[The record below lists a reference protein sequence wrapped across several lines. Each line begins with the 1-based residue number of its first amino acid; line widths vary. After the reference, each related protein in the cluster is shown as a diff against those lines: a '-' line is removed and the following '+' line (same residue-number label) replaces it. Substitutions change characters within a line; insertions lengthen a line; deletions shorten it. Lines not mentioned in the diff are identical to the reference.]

1 MRKTMALLLTLLLLP
16 ACALAGETIRIDGT
30 IEAGQIRT
38 IAAPHT
44 GRVGDFSVRKGDWI
58 SAGETLFTLSATP
71 VYAEFDGTVTGLFAE
86 PGDRTAA
93 VQARYGVLCFMERE
107 RLYTVDCS
115 TSGAAS
121 ENENRI
127 IHVGER
133 VFIRSTANNDRRGE
147 ATVIGVEGSRY
158 TLEVTQQK
166 ELRLN
171 EQVKVYRDDGYK
183 GADCIGTG
191 RVHRIEPEAVTAEG
205 YVRSVHVQDG
215 QAVRRGDL
223 LFEIVPDAL
232 ADLRGFDGCV
242 RMPADGVLLGIDC
255 QSGQEAAKDA
265 TLATYC
271 ERSDMR
277 LVCAVDEEDLA
288 RIAPGQQVTVT
299 LDALRDAP
307 VKGTVLSIAGAGN
320 EDGSS
325 FDVIIAL
332 EDNENVRV
340 AMNATA
346 EL

>member
-1 MRKTMALLLTLLLLP
+1 MKKTMALLLTLLLLP
-16 ACALAGETIRIDGT
+16 VCALAGETIRIDGT

-44 GRVGDFSVRKGDWI
+44 GRVGDFSARKGDWV

-86 PGDRTAA
+86 PGDHAAA
-93 VQARYGVLCFMERE
+93 VQARYGALCFMER
-107 RLYTVDCS
+107 RNLYTADCS

-127 IHVGER
+127 IHVGEH

-147 ATVIGVEGSRY
+147 ATVIGVDGSRY
-158 TLEVTQQK
+158 TLEVTKEK

-171 EQVKVYRDDGYK
+171 EQVKVYRDDSYRSE
-183 GADCIGTG
+183 DCIGSG
-191 RVHRIEPEAVTAEG
+191 RVHRIEPEAVMAEG

-215 QAVRRGDL
+215 QTVQRGDL

-232 ADLRGFDGCV
+232 AGLRGFDGCV
-242 RMPADGVLLGIDC
+242 RMPADGVLLSIEC
-255 QSGQEAAKDA
+255 QSGQEAAKDT

-271 ERSDMR
+271 ERSDLR
-277 LVCAVDEEDLA
+277 LVCAVDEEDLSH
-288 RIAPGQQVTVT
+288 IALGQRVTVT
-299 LDALRDAP
+299 LDAMRDAP
-307 VKGTVLSIAGAGN
+307 IDGTVLSISGASG
-320 EDGSS
+320 EDSS
-325 FDVIIAL
+325 GFDVIIML
-332 EDNENVRV
+332 EENENVRV
-340 AMNATA
+340 GMNATA

>member
-1 MRKTMALLLTLLLLP
+1 MKKTMALLLTLLLLP
-16 ACALAGETIRIDGT
+16 VCALAGETIRIDGT

-44 GRVGDFSVRKGDWI
+44 GRVGDFGVRRGDWL

-86 PGDRTAA
+86 PGDHAAA
-93 VQARYGVLCFMERE
+93 VQARYGALCYMERE
-107 RLYTVDCS
+107 RLYTVDCT

-127 IHVGER
+127 IHVGEC

-147 ATVIGVEGSRY
+147 AMVIGVDGSRY
-158 TLEVTQQK
+158 TLEVTQEK
-166 ELRLN
+166 DLRLN
-171 EQVKVYRDDGYK
+171 EQVKVYRDDGYRS
-183 GADCIGTG
+183 ADCIGSG

-215 QAVRRGDL
+215 QTVRRGDL

-232 ADLRGFDGCV
+232 AGLQGFDGCV
-242 RMPADGVLLGIDC
+242 SMPADGVLLSIEC

-271 ERSDMR
+271 ERSDLR
-277 LVCAVDEEDLA
+277 LVCAVDEEDLSY
-288 RIAPGQQVTVT
+288 IMPGQPVTVT
-299 LDALRDAP
+299 LDALRDEP
-307 VKGTVLSIAGAGN
+307 IKGTVLSIAGASGE
-320 EDGSS
+320 EDSS

-332 EDNENVRV
+332 EENENVRV
-340 AMNATA
+340 GMNATA